1 MSDLYENQPNMVQA
15 LRQGLIRPEREGE
28 YWTDDEREKL
38 RRCFDEGMGITETAL
53 VLRRSEHAV
62 VQQIEK
68 QDLYERKNNP
78 RRRKSPKAYV
88 CSCSTCRAP
97 EELCPLAKNCNVCR
111 EADENE

>member
-1 MSDLYENQPNMVQA
+1 MSGLYENQPNIVQA

-68 QDLYERKNNP
+68 QDLYERKTNP
-78 RRRKSPKAYV
+78 QRRKTTKDHV
-88 CSCSTCRAP
+88 CLCSSCRAP
-97 EELCPLAKNCNVCR
+97 EGLCPRLQNCNACR